1 MRTCRRMNML
11 RTLLVATVIAGG
23 AMLGTLSSAQAQ
35 SLVPC
40 AREGGFCRVPCPTRV
55 IDGVPGSGIELFG
68 RGGGVACSN
77 RTFGDPAPGVAKR
90 CAFVSRGSDRSP
102 RGYSDRGPR
111 GREYDDVYRRPPRGY
126 DRGFRDYDE
135 GYDLPPRAYEVY

>member
-1 MRTCRRMNML
+1 ML
-11 RTLLVATVIAGG
+11 RAVLVATAIASG

-40 AREGGFCRVPCPTRV
+40 AREGGFCRVPYPTRV
-55 IDGVPGSGIELFG
+55 IYGAPGRGIELFV
-68 RGGGVACSN
+68 RGGGVPCSN

-90 CAFVSRGSDRSP
+90 CAFVVRGSDRGP

-111 GREYDDVYRRPPRGY
+111 GRGYDDDYRRPPRGY

-135 GYDLPPRAYEVY
+135 GYDPPPRAYEVY